1 MTRFAQ
7 GTNPEY
13 VATINN
19 AMYGDGKDDPQVQQE
34 LLEEANNIGPT
45 GEGPLNDDGTPVSV
59 MSGDDVSSSTTTA
72 GFMGIPNIA
81 WIAIVGVGLYYA
93 YSQGMFKK
101 LLK

>member
-19 AMYGDGKDDPQVQQE
+19 AMYGDGKDNPQVQQE
-34 LLEEANNIGPT
+34 LLEEASNIGPT
-45 GEGPLNDDGTPVSV
+45 GEGPLNDDGTPVIKV
-59 MSGDDVSSSTTTA
+59 MDASYTTNTA